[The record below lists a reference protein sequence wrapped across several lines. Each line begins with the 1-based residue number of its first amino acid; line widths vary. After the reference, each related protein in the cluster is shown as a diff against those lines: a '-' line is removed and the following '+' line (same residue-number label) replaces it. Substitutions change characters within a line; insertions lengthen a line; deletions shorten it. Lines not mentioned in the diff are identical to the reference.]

1 MRPLGA
7 GRELAP
13 GLRVLEHFHRSNVL
27 DVYDAWSEHR
37 ACRVMAKTLRPD
49 RLRDRGAAAA
59 LVREGRL
66 LVRLAHPHL
75 VRAYEVHRGP
85 RPVIVL
91 ETLGG
96 ETLAHLVARAQR
108 RLTAPEVAHLGTH
121 LASALRYLHAEGI
134 LHLDLKPSNIV
145 AEAGRAKVLDLSL
158 ARPPGRVRA
167 GHGTWCNMAPEQ
179 ARGGEV
185 SAAADVFGLGTV
197 LYEAAAGVGPFDE
210 HEQLESP
217 SLEVRAAPL
226 RTHRRAPA
234 PLLALVDACLEPEAA
249 ARPTVDDVLAL
260 LAPLTAPRP
269 AVASP
274 A

>member
-1 MRPLGA
+1 VRPLGA
-7 GRELAP
+7 GREVAP
-13 GLRVLEHFHRSNVL
+13 GIHVLAHFHRSNVL

-49 RLRDRGAAAA
+49 RLRDRRAAAA

-66 LVRLAHPHL
+66 LRRLAHPHL
-75 VRAYEVHRGP
+75 VRAYEVHPGA
-85 RPVIVL
+85 RPVVVL

-96 ETLAHLVARAQR
+96 ETLGHLIERSER
-108 RLTAPEVAHLGTH
+108 RLSAAELAHLGTH

-134 LHLDLKPSNIV
+134 LHLDLKPSNVV

-158 ARPPGRVRA
+158 AHPPGRVRP
-167 GHGTWCNMAPEQ
+167 GRGTWSSMAPEQ

-185 SAAADVFGLGTV
+185 TAAADVFGLGTV
-197 LYEAAAGVGPFDE
+197 LYEAVAGVGPFDE
-210 HEQLESP
+210 HEELELP
-217 SLEVRAAPL
+217 TLHVRAAPL

-234 PLLALVDACLEPEAA
+234 PLLALVDACLEPEPS
-249 ARPTVDDVLAL
+249 ARPTVDDVLAV
-260 LAPLTAPRP
+260 LAPLTAAPRGVP
-269 AVASP
+269 SP